1 LRENIPVA
9 GVDGVTIHCPS
20 EGRYAF
26 YNSPYPAHRLSTGID
41 IYPGTGFGELVGSPV
56 SGRVTLVRNV
66 RAPKARKFRDHGHD
80 TVILLE
86 SRENPERVIKLL
98 HVEPSVQEGDVMETG
113 QNLGTLIRSGYF
125 GYSTAPHIHLE
136 VKRPGDPLRVRGGLR
151 FERLQEIGNVPEL
164 GSLECL
170 VHRSVEEYAEIE
182 ISGASQWG
190 LQCEAGGTPGVLD
203 GGIPY
208 YGWLGVHTDASPQ
221 RVGSVNLCGMEIA
234 EISETGTQGCM
245 ATCRDFSLNVGK
257 ERVGLSICLYPKGDP
272 RFSLIPLSHGELS
285 LKPGSMFSIEIG

>member
-1 LRENIPVA
+1 MGENIPVA

-41 IYPGTGFGELVGSPV
+41 IYPGKGFGEEADSPV
-56 SGRVTLVRNV
+56 SGRVILVRKV
-66 RAPKARKFRDHGHD
+66 RAPKARRFRDHGHD

-86 SRENPERVIKLL
+86 SRENTERVIKIL
-98 HVEPSVQEGDVMETG
+98 HVEPSVQEGDVLETG
-113 QNLGTLIRSGYF
+113 QTLGTLIRSGYF

-136 VKRPGDPLRVRGGLR
+136 VRRPGDPLRARGGLR

-164 GSLECL
+164 GSLEGL
-170 VHRSVEEYAEIE
+170 VHRSVAEYAEIE

-190 LQCEAGGTPGVLD
+190 LQCEAGGAPGVLD

-208 YGWLGVHTDASPQ
+208 YGWLGVHTDATPY
-221 RVGSVNLCGMEIA
+221 RGVSVRLCGKEIA
-234 EISETGTQGCM
+234 DISETGPQGCV
-245 ATCRDFSLNVGK
+245 ATCRDFSLTVGN
-257 ERVGLSICLYPKGDP
+257 ERVGLSTCLYPRGDP
-272 RFSLIPLSHGELS
+272 RFLLIPLSQGGLS
-285 LKPGSMFSIEIG
+285 LEPGARFSIEIR